1 MKHIADTVPDIHA
14 VLRITSSAQD
24 LLNIRS
30 PLALE
35 DSILSFVDKFSSY
48 LAVAYFSE
56 INKDKVK
63 IKKDREF

>member
-24 LLNIRS
+24 LLNSRS

-48 LAVAYFSE
+48 LAVVYFSE
-56 INKDKVK
+56 IK
-63 IKKDREF
+63 